1 MSDSTMTL
9 QFALAYLKSLMLT
22 PDRGGMEGAIAVLLP
37 AYAALEQEL
46 IAARAE
52 LQTQKHNA
60 LAGLMAAATFAAED
74 EAWLKAALAAERI
87 ENQRLRDA
95 FVAMERA
102 YNQREAE
109 VERLARELAEAR
121 EEIAKLRGELDGQC
135 QHGIAEDEEC
145 EECEKAAH
153 EYMKL
158 LDERKEE
165 K

>member
-1 MSDSTMTL
+1 MTL

-37 AYAALEQEL
+37 AHAALEQEL

-60 LAGLMAAATFAAED
+60 LAGLMAAAAFAAED
-74 EAWLKAALAAERI
+74 EARLKAALAAERV

-95 FVAMERA
+95 FVAMEKA

-109 VERLARELAEAR
+109 VERAFRAGLMAGY
-121 EEIAKLRGELDGQC
+121 GEDDI
-135 QHGIAEDEEC
+135 HPV
-145 EECEKAAH
+145 AAWTR
-153 EYMKL
+153 YQQ
-158 LDERKEE
+158 ERQEP
-165 K
+165 